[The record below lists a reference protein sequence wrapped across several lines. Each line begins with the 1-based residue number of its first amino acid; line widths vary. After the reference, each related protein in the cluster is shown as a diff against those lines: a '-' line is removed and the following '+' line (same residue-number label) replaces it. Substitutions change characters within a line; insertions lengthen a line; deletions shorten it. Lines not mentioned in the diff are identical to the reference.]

1 MNTKR
6 SIEKHSTKEILLN
19 SGIYLFSKNGFE
31 GTSTRVIADYCGVN
45 VSTIAFHFG
54 NKEGFYNAV
63 MNYAASQMDEN
74 FKPLSEKVEQYLS
87 GQTSE
92 EKTWALIEEFFDLII
107 DIIRDRTQYT
117 MLTLLIREQTNPPD
131 GKYPMTTVVFKQSE
145 TILID
150 LMQNLNPGI
159 SHSTMAIHS
168 RLILGGL
175 ISQGEHPLF
184 IRRALGLEDNAE
196 LTDEIIMEIRRFMLE
211 CIRIGIGMK

>member
-1 MNTKR
+1 MDTKKIIGER
-6 SIEKHSTKEILLN
+6 STKEILLD

-31 GTSTRVIADYCGVN
+31 GTSTRMIADCCGVN

-74 FKPLSEKVEQYLS
+74 FKPLSEKVGKYLS
-87 GQTSE
+87 GRTCE
-92 EKTWALIEEFFDLII
+92 EETWELIEEFFDLII

-145 TILID
+145 TIFAS
-150 LMQNLNPGI
+150 LMQNLNPKI
-159 SHSTMAIHS
+159 SHSTVAIHG

-184 IRRALGLEDNAE
+184 IRRALSLGDDAE
-196 LTDEIIMEIRRFMLE
+196 LTDDILMEIRQFTLK
-211 CIRIGIGMK
+211 CIRISTGMR